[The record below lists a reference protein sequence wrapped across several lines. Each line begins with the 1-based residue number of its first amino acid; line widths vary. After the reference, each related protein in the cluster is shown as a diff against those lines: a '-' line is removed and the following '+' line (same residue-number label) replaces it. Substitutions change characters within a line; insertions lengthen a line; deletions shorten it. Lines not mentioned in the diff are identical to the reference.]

1 MLQKYEK
8 LSNFII
14 KTKKERIFVV
24 KMEEMTIKNLLD
36 GRTPVIM
43 GILNVTPDSF
53 YAASRNT
60 SVEGV
65 VERARQMVAEGAAI
79 LDVGACST
87 RPQSTPVDETEE
99 RRRLLPALEAIHA
112 ELPEVPLSV
121 DTFRSSVAEECV
133 RLFGPFL
140 IINDVSGGEAALP
153 GVPYVLTCPTADPE
167 SFFDEQLPLLAHKGV
182 TDVILDPGFG
192 FGKTVEDN
200 YRILSHLSGLRRFG
214 LPLLVG
220 VSRKSMIY
228 KPLGITPDEALNG
241 TSVLHTIALRQGAS
255 ILRVHD
261 VREAAQCVRLLD
273 MLNKT

>member
-1 MLQKYEK
+1 
-8 LSNFII
+8 
-14 KTKKERIFVV
+14 
-24 KMEEMTIKNLLD
+24 MTIKNLLD

-112 ELPEVPLSV
+112 TLPDVPLSV

-133 RLFGPFL
+133 RCFGPFL

-167 SFFDEQLPLLAHKGV
+167 AFFDEQLPLLAHKGV

-200 YRILSHLSGLRRFG
+200 YRILSHLSDLHRFG

-228 KPLGITPDEALNG
+228 KLLGITPDEALNG
-241 TSVLHTIALRQGAS
+241 TSVLHTIALQQGAS

-261 VREAAQCVRLLD
+261 VREAAQCIRLLE
-273 MLNKT
+273 MLNKNITPYKP

>member
-8 LSNFII
+8 ISNFII

-24 KMEEMTIKNLLD
+24 KMEKKTIKNLLD
-36 GRTPVIM
+36 GHSPVIM

-87 RPQSTPVDETEE
+87 RPQSTPVDEMEE
-99 RRRLLPALEAIHA
+99 RRRLFPALEGIHA
-112 ELPEVPLSV
+112 ALPDVPLSV
-121 DTFRSSVAEECV
+121 DTFRPSVARECV
-133 RLFGPFL
+133 RRFGPFL

-153 GVPYVLTCPTADPE
+153 GVPYILTCPMADPKA
-167 SFFDEQLPLLAHKGV
+167 FFDEQLPLLAQKGV

-192 FGKTVEDN
+192 FGKTLEDN
-200 YRILSHLSGLRRFG
+200 YRILSRLSDLHRFG
-214 LPLLVG
+214 FPLIIG

-228 KPLGITPDEALNG
+228 KLLGITPDEALNG
-241 TSVLHTIALRQGAS
+241 TSVLHTIALQQGAS

-261 VREAAQCVRLLD
+261 VREAAQCIRLFQ

>member
-1 MLQKYEK
+1 
-8 LSNFII
+8 
-14 KTKKERIFVV
+14 
-24 KMEEMTIKNLLD
+24 MEEMTIKKLLD

-87 RPQSTPVDETEE
+87 RPQSTPVDEAEE

-112 ELPEVPLSV
+112 TLPEVPLSV

-167 SFFDEQLPLLAHKGV
+167 TFFDEQLPLLAHKGV

-200 YRILSHLSGLRRFG
+200 YRILSHLSDLHRFG

-228 KPLGITPDEALNG
+228 KPLDITPDEALNG
-241 TSVLHTIALRQGAS
+241 TSVLHTIALQQGVA

-261 VREAAQCVRLLD
+261 VREAAQCIRLLE